1 MEQKIRQWVDVLG
14 WLVDTLTKVAGS
26 TPTTMTT
33 GLSYSA
39 ITHTGLVRTN
49 NEDSFVAKSSLGLW
63 VVADGMGGQEAGEVA
78 SAIAATT
85 IHKLVSK
92 GNALAD
98 AIRRAHKAV
107 QEASYH
113 GVGSKGMGTT
123 IVAAQADIQAYEVAW
138 VGDSRAY
145 LWDGQALTRLT
156 RDHSLVQELLDA
168 GAIRPDE
175 ADSHPQRHV
184 ITQSVGV
191 SGYDEIR
198 VDKIAGRWELGQW
211 LMLCSDG
218 LTSELSDTEI
228 ADLLATANSPR
239 EATQQLVT
247 AALNSGG
254 QDNITIEII
263 AGPEEIQQG
272 FSLPGL
278 LKRLSGRNA

>member
-1 MEQKIRQWVDVLG
+1 
-14 WLVDTLTKVAGS
+14 
-26 TPTTMTT
+26 MTA

-49 NEDSFVAKSSLGLW
+49 NEDSFVAKPNLGLW

-85 IHKLVSK
+85 IHQLVSS
-92 GNALAD
+92 GNALSD

-123 IVAAQADIQAYEVAW
+123 IVAAHANIQAYEVAW

-145 LWDGQALTRLT
+145 LWDGQVLERLT

-168 GAIRPDE
+168 GAIRPED

-191 SGYDEIR
+191 TGHDEIR
-198 VDKIAGRWELGQW
+198 VDKVSGRWDLGQW

-218 LTSELSDTEI
+218 LTSELSDSEI
-228 ADLLATANSPR
+228 AGLLASANSPR

-272 FSLPGL
+272 FSLPRFF
-278 LKRLSGRNA
+278 KRLASGRD